1 MVKRNFR
8 RLDTGSFNVIYKEYI
23 RPHLE
28 FCIQAWSPFL
38 AKDKLVLENVQRR
51 ATKLVCGLKNKSYEE
66 RLRVLGLTTLETRRL
81 RGDLIETYK
90 ILHGK
95 EDIDHHQLFE
105 LVSNDHAL
113 RGHDLKLY
121 KQYNRLNIRKHFFS
135 QRVIDALNQLP
146 SSVVD
151 AASINSFK
159 RNLDDFWKDMGNKS

>member
-1 MVKRNFR
+1 MLKRNFR

-28 FCIQAWSPFL
+28 FCIQAWSSFL

-66 RLRVLGLTTLETRRL
+66 RLRVLGLTTLETRRF

-95 EDIDHHQLFE
+95 EDIDHCQLFE
-105 LVSNDHAL
+105 FVSNDHGL
-113 RGHDLKLY
+113 RIADK
-121 KQYNRLNIRKHFFS
+121 N
-135 QRVIDALNQLP
+135 
-146 SSVVD
+146 
-151 AASINSFK
+151 
-159 RNLDDFWKDMGNKS
+159 